1 MFGNLVMK
9 RAKDAGP
16 LLCPSAHTAAPGAR
30 LFGVQVRTEG
40 GERQLAYLTETH
52 PITEKVMKLAGSA
65 APHEVLRV
73 AAHCIEGQCPHWNGE
88 GCRLATR
95 VATMLP
101 PAVSALPRCAIR
113 PRCLCSSRRDRRHAC
128 GARRLRRSIS
138 IRPMRLVR
146 RWRNW
151 NCRRMMSF
159 CSRIAPDSLF
169 LNGSGTAAGDPEPTL
184 PSDQRGE

>member
-1 MFGNLVMK
+1 MPGKLVMK
-9 RAKDAGP
+9 KVKDASP

-113 PRCLCSSRRDRRHAC
+113 PRCLWFKQEGPAAC
-128 GARRLRRSIS
+128 
-138 IRPMRLVR
+138 VR
-146 RWRNW
+146 
-151 NCRRMMSF
+151 CPQVAT
-159 CSRIAPDSLF
+159 IDQH
-169 LNGSGTAAGDPEPTL
+169 
-184 PSDQRGE
+184 PSDALGATVAQLELPEDDVVLQPHRAAAAASQD